1 MLYLFAYNKKTF
13 VKMMKND
20 TRVFFF
26 FKFPSANS
34 HDLEEIICRDQVTVF
49 MTSFIY

>member
-1 MLYLFAYNKKTF
+1 MLYLFAYAKKTF

-20 TRVFFF
+20 TTDFFF
-26 FKFPSANS
+26 QFPSANS
-34 HDLEEIICRDQVTVF
+34 CDLEGINFQDHVTVF